1 MKTYMVFFMLVLISS
16 SCKQGQKSEKES
28 KSVADT
34 LIAEKPE
41 VSFFFPVTNYI
52 QGQIFDIKKNA
63 SVNPL
68 KITSFNNK
76 VDSSWLKMENLD
88 KELTEFLSPK
98 IDSGNFIAFFS
109 EKKFLDQTLDAVT
122 LTYDPIKPLP
132 DSISLQHWDVYID
145 PASNEVKR
153 IYLLKRSN
161 GKTIQLTWQ
170 SGKWCKQ
177 IFIAPDA
184 TGIDHV
190 EKEITIKWEL

>member
-34 LIAEKPE
+34 LITEKPE

-68 KITSFNNK
+68 KITNINNK

-88 KELTEFLSPK
+88 KEFT
-98 IDSGNFIAFFS
+98 
-109 EKKFLDQTLDAVT
+109 
-122 LTYDPIKPLP
+122 
-132 DSISLQHWDVYID
+132 
-145 PASNEVKR
+145 
-153 IYLLKRSN
+153 
-161 GKTIQLTWQ
+161 
-170 SGKWCKQ
+170 
-177 IFIAPDA
+177 
-184 TGIDHV
+184 
-190 EKEITIKWEL
+190 